1 MESIDILVLC
11 LEIKHQRR
19 KRSGDN
25 EIVVEAWIGG
35 VRSAWHLQ
43 DHLLKHL
50 ICWSWSLVSY
60 SEQIFPPLPDVLVDG
75 SRTEFLA
82 QEAAPQKESALH
94 QLDYT

>member
-1 MESIDILVLC
+1 MSGLLA
-11 LEIKHQRR
+11 IKYQRR

-43 DHLLKHL
+43 DHLQKDL
-50 ICWSWSLVSY
+50 ICWSWSLVSCG
-60 SEQIFPPLPDVLVDG
+60 EQIFSPLPDVLVDG

-82 QEAAPQKESALH
+82 QEATPQ
-94 QLDYT
+94 